1 MLVGKTSGSA
11 ASSSM
16 ILNTAG
22 GYGASNGT
30 RTGALDSGNFNIDYS
45 SPTYADS
52 MSISGNSALM
62 IYKLTS
68 SYQVGFKAPTIKI
81 KFNTSTA
88 VGADNTACAM
98 WVDEPNVTIS
108 LTD

>member
-1 MLVGKTSGSA
+1 
-11 ASSSM
+11 
-16 ILNTAG
+16 
-22 GYGASNGT
+22 
-30 RTGALDSGNFNIDYS
+30 
-45 SPTYADS
+45 
-52 MSISGNSALM
+52 M
-62 IYKLTS
+62 IYQLTS